1 MNPLTA
7 RALARLA
14 GPAAFALALMAGSL
28 LTSGIARASTLLIDN
43 FSAPTAP
50 VTSVFTGVDEAT
62 FNQFTAT
69 VPGGVRG
76 VYHHS
81 YTNPLNSVAAL
92 AVGNGQLSSSS
103 GVGVQTEVLVFY
115 GAFTRPTLQPE
126 VGGPLLGLDATPYGA
141 FRFDFSGLSGVM
153 NINVVLYTA
162 SPLDPVSPLYYSTT
176 GVNVAPASPGA
187 SLSFDLPFALSDPF
201 NFARVD
207 GIALVINRANGATG
221 LAWNLDSFSLVS
233 AVPEPAPAVLLL
245 AGLAVLGWLGQRQA
259 ARAAGLLSPA
269 GQ

>member
-1 MNPLTA
+1 MTQRTA
-7 RALARLA
+7 RALARLV
-14 GPAAFALALMAGSL
+14 GPTAFALAVMAGTL
-28 LTSGIARASTLLIDN
+28 LMGGIARAQTLLIDD
-43 FSAPTAP
+43 FSAPSAP
-50 VTSVFTGVDEAT
+50 ATSVFTGIDEAT
-62 FNQFTAT
+62 FNQFTPT

-126 VGGPLLGLDATPYGA
+126 VGGPLLGLDTTPYDA

-153 NINVVLYTA
+153 NINVVLYTG
-162 SPLDPVSPLYYSTT
+162 SPLDPVSPLYYSTV

-187 SLSFDLPFALSDPF
+187 PLSFDLPFASSDPF

-221 LAWNLDSFSLVS
+221 LGWNLDSFSLVS
-233 AVPEPAPAVLLL
+233 TVPEPAPAALLL
-245 AGLAVLGWLGQRQA
+245 AGLAVLVWLARRQA
-259 ARAAGLLSPA
+259 ASASLKPRAL
-269 GQ
+269 

>member
-1 MNPLTA
+1 M
-7 RALARLA
+7 
-14 GPAAFALALMAGSL
+14 G
-28 LTSGIARASTLLIDN
+28 GIARASTLLIDD
-43 FSAPTAP
+43 FSAPATP

-62 FNQFTAT
+62 FNQFTGT

-126 VGGPLLGLDATPYGA
+126 VGGPLLGLDATPYDA

-162 SPLDPVSPLYYSTT
+162 SPLDPAAPLYYST
-176 GVNVAPASPGA
+176 
-187 SLSFDLPFALSDPF
+187 
-201 NFARVD
+201 
-207 GIALVINRANGATG
+207 
-221 LAWNLDSFSLVS
+221 
-233 AVPEPAPAVLLL
+233 
-245 AGLAVLGWLGQRQA
+245 
-259 ARAAGLLSPA
+259 AAGALRPA
-269 GQ
+269 ER